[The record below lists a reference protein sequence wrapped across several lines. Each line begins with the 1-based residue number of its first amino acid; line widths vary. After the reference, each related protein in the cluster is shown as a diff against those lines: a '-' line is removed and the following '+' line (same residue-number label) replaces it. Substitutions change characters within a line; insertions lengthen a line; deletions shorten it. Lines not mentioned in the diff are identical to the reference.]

1 MATSNT
7 AAASRTSVPAKSST
21 LIKAWVVVKGK
32 EKGAF
37 TKAVNQM
44 HADGIKSTDCLSPRS
59 KNNGHTCTKELYADL
74 LLTVQ
79 LGMEQEKQDLL
90 QKEPKTLSESDRTKR
105 NEYMSERSSLLSDLK
120 KALKR
125 REDKAAGITSGALNQ
140 RTPLQIIEDRITDSI
155 ERIANLDPDN
165 GDAIPDAMD
174 LPSASKHLKAALAAF
189 LGK

>member
-1 MATSNT
+1 MATST
-7 AAASRTSVPAKSST
+7 KAAAPRVSVPAKSST
-21 LIKAWVVVKGK
+21 LIQAWVVVKGK

-59 KNNGHTCTKELYADL
+59 KTNGHTCTKELYADL

-79 LGMEQEKQDLL
+79 LGMEQEKQALL
-90 QKEPKTLSESDRTKR
+90 EKEPKTLSEADRTKR

-125 REDKAAGITSGALNQ
+125 REDKAAGITNGNQNQ
-140 RTPLQIIEDRITDSI
+140 RTKLQIIQDHITTAI
-155 ERIANLDPDN
+155 ERMGELDPEN

-174 LPSASKHLKAALAAF
+174 IPTAQKKLKEGLAAF

>member
-1 MATSNT
+1 MATTNK

-21 LIKAWVVVKGK
+21 AIREWVVVKGK

-44 HADGIKSTDCLSPRS
+44 HADGIRSTDCLSPRG
-59 KNNGHTCTKELYADL
+59 KNNGSTSTKELYADL

-79 LGMEQEKQDLL
+79 MGMEQEKQALL
-90 QKEPKTLSESDRTKR
+90 QKEPKTLSESENRER
-105 NEYMSERSSLLSDLK
+105 NEYVKERGSLLKDLRN
-120 KALKR
+120 ALKR
-125 REDKAAGITSGALNQ
+125 RENKAAGTPTTQ
-140 RTPLQIIEDRITDSI
+140 RTPLQIIQDQITGAI
-155 ERIANLDPDN
+155 ERIGNLDPEN

-174 LPSASKHLKAALAAF
+174 LPNTTKHLKAALAAF